1 MKKVLMIIA
10 VVATML
16 AVAACGNNQS
26 AQESAAEATE
36 CCEGDCEN
44 CAKECEGECEN
55 CAKECEG
62 ECECEECAQAEA
74 AAEQVAE

>member
-36 CCEGDCEN
+36 CCEGDCE
-44 CAKECEGECEN
+44 K

-62 ECECEECAQAEA
+62 ECECEECVQAEA